1 MIADVLRLPQL
12 VGLSLNIMVK
22 KVGHGAKVS
31 RAALRGVLCRE
42 GRVETRM
49 PLTALYTAVC
59 PVYKAFLRVDLILT
73 N

>member
-1 MIADVLRLPQL
+1 MIADVLWVPQL

-22 KVGHGAKVS
+22 KIGHGAKVS
-31 RAALRGVLCRE
+31 RVALRGVLCRE

-49 PLTALYTAVC
+49 PLTARAAVC